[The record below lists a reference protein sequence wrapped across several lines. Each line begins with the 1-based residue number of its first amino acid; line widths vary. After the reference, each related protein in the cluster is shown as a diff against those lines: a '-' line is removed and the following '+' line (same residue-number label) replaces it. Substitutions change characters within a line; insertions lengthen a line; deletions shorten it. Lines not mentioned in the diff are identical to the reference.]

1 MNTYKET
8 SAKERIA
15 QLEDWIITL
24 NRVREAL
31 KRTCLKKKN

>member
-1 MNTYKET
+1 MNTDKET
-8 SAKERIA
+8 KERIA
-15 QLEDWIITL
+15 QLEDWIVTL